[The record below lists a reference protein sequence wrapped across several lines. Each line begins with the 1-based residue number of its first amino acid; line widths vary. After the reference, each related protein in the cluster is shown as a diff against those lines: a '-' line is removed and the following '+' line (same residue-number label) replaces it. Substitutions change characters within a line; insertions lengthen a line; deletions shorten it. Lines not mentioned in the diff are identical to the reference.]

1 MCSILKL
8 RHYTSFTF
16 HVYSIFYYDKNSV
29 ESIPAII
36 NVEFDMTE
44 KKQGRRSAKDAEETR
59 FQIMTVAAEMF
70 CDLGYERVSLR
81 NISEKAGVSHS
92 LIRHHFGSKEKIWH
106 SISDC
111 LHSYFQSY
119 ISKIMQEL
127 PKDITPNI
135 SIYLFSMRLFTNMIH
150 SRRPMQLLSDSV
162 RQTDNLVDYF
172 IDNVGDLEYE
182 INMLADQFN
191 DANPDNIVNIYEI
204 KWQMIMYANGAVCLT
219 PFMES
224 TWNEGDMKATSEEA
238 LMKHWQMFNSQMIS
252 KFQVEDEWVLNPSCL
267 EDLIYDVPCVWKCNH
282 DQA

>member
-1 MCSILKL
+1 
-8 RHYTSFTF
+8 
-16 HVYSIFYYDKNSV
+16 
-29 ESIPAII
+29 
-36 NVEFDMTE
+36 MTE

-106 SISDC
+106 AISDC
-111 LHSYFQSY
+111 LHDYFQSY

-127 PKDITPNI
+127 PKDITPNVA
-135 SIYLFSMRLFTNMIH
+135 IYLFSMRLFTNMIH

-162 RQTDNLVDYF
+162 RQEDNLVDYF
-172 IDNVGDLEYE
+172 IDNVGDIENE
-182 INMLADQFN
+182 INMLAGLHN
-191 DANPDNIVNIYEI
+191 DANPDNIINIYEI

-224 TWNEGDMKATSEEA
+224 TWNEGEMKASPEEA

-252 KFQVEDEWVLNPSCL
+252 KFRVEEEWALNPRCL

>member
-1 MCSILKL
+1 
-8 RHYTSFTF
+8 
-16 HVYSIFYYDKNSV
+16 
-29 ESIPAII
+29 
-36 NVEFDMTE
+36 MTE

-106 SISDC
+106 AISDC
-111 LHSYFQSY
+111 LHVYFQSY

-127 PKDITPNI
+127 PKNITPNI
-135 SIYLFSMRLFTNMIH
+135 SIYLFAMRLFTNMIH
-150 SRRPMQLLSDSV
+150 SRRPIQLLSDSV

-182 INMLADQFN
+182 INMLADHYN
-191 DANPDNIVNIYEI
+191 EANPDNLINIFEI

-224 TWNEGDMKATSEEA
+224 TWNEGDMKTTPEDA
-238 LMKHWQMFNSQMIS
+238 LMKHWEMFNSQMVS
-252 KFQVEDEWVLNPSCL
+252 KFRIDDEWVLKPNSL
-267 EDLIYDVPCVWKCNH
+267 EELIYEVPCVWKCNH
-282 DQA
+282 DQH